1 MGAEHN
7 APSVGLDELLGGGS
21 HRRTPLSAGI
31 EDPASGHSHER
42 DTDVPE
48 RQPSKPKRSSIPS
61 WDEIVFGTRGD

>member
-1 MGAEHN
+1 
-7 APSVGLDELLGGGS
+7 VGLDELLGGGS
-21 HRRTPLSAGI
+21 QRRAHEES
-31 EDPASGHSHER
+31 ASGPRHEH